1 MVLRTIALVSV
12 LLLTCLSLSF
22 TVQAQTPVA
31 AISVVCNE
39 MMEIDVQTG
48 SSHSSNVT
56 CEVENPTAYVEKIE
70 ITIDSGSSLILRLA
84 QCTLL
89 LVHQKPLMSGYKLI
103 KVLPYNLEQLSSTC
117 RLRK

>member
-56 CEVENPTAYVEKIE
+56 CEVENPTA
-70 ITIDSGSSLILRLA
+70 
-84 QCTLL
+84 
-89 LVHQKPLMSGYKLI
+89 
-103 KVLPYNLEQLSSTC
+103 
-117 RLRK
+117 